1 MSPQRQGQ
9 QWIDDVWIDGDGSE
23 WNRSNPY
30 DGSRVWSG
38 HWASESQANNAI
50 LAAHH
55 SFQSWSVT
63 SINDRIAIVKQFASI
78 LESKRHILNQTIV
91 AETGKPRWEADTET
105 SAAIGK
111 VQNSIDAILH
121 RRSTVSDSA
130 GDPASTIRYRPLGV
144 MVVLGPFNL
153 PAHLPGAHIVPALLA
168 TMAFAS

>member
-1 MSPQRQGQ
+1 MRRCLLPKGPQSLPNHHRPGFQRGLSMSPHRQGQ

-63 SINDRIAIVKQFASI
+63 SINDRIAIVRQFASI
-78 LESKRHILNQTIV
+78 FESKRHILNQTIV
-91 AETGKPRWEADTET
+91 AETGKPRWEADAQTAQR
-105 SAAIGK
+105 SARFK
-111 VQNSIDAILH
+111 TRLMPFSIA
-121 RRSTVSDSA
+121 V
-130 GDPASTIRYRPLGV
+130 RP
-144 MVVLGPFNL
+144 
-153 PAHLPGAHIVPALLA
+153 
-168 TMAFAS
+168 